1 MMSRIDLKC
10 IPRNY
15 QDNECTLVSISSSK
29 SMLNYSRLSIRRF
42 DPNICSLKFNA
53 GIIIF
58 GPILFDNLNGI
69 LKSVMQDID
78 DDDFI
83 GIMSIQPR
91 YIFHKKI
98 ISNFHTISD
107 YTQDECS
114 LNPKKKN

>member
-10 IPRNY
+10 IPQNY
-15 QDNECTLVSISSSK
+15 QDNECTMVSISSSK

-83 GIMSIQPR
+83 GIMSI
-91 YIFHKKI
+91 
-98 ISNFHTISD
+98 
-107 YTQDECS
+107 
-114 LNPKKKN
+114 

>member
-1 MMSRIDLKC
+1 M
-10 IPRNY
+10 
-15 QDNECTLVSISSSK
+15 VSISSSK

-83 GIMSIQPR
+83 GIMSI
-91 YIFHKKI
+91 
-98 ISNFHTISD
+98 
-107 YTQDECS
+107 
-114 LNPKKKN
+114 